1 MLQSR
6 PLPLAASIQEKLPLN
21 PELKEMIQKGRHL
34 LQQPQAS
41 IKPLILGPCS
51 IHDPETDFFL
61 AEKIGSLQKEHP
73 EFLFVFRCHLEKP
86 RSNHYWRGFL
96 MDPDLDGRCD
106 FEKGILLSRK
116 FMIALVEQGIP
127 LSYEFIDPFLAPYV
141 EDLVTIGIIG
151 ARTVYSQ
158 THRQL
163 AAALPMPVIFKNSL
177 DGRLD
182 GVLDAMELTQ
192 NGFFAPK
199 MGPNG
204 AEMVYA
210 KNPFTHM
217 MLRGG
222 FHGPNHD
229 QAEQGKN
236 RIENRGLKGSVF
248 VDCAHQNSFKDPLL
262 QKKLLEQILSNDSPF
277 IDGIM
282 IECHL
287 EEGNQPFSKK
297 PKRGLSITDP
307 CLSLMQ
313 VEQSLKLSR
322 AALRHA

>member
-1 MLQSR
+1 
-6 PLPLAASIQEKLPLN
+6 
-21 PELKEMIQKGRHL
+21 
-34 LQQPQAS
+34 
-41 IKPLILGPCS
+41 
-51 IHDPETDFFL
+51 
-61 AEKIGSLQKEHP
+61 
-73 EFLFVFRCHLEKP
+73 
-86 RSNHYWRGFL
+86 
-96 MDPDLDGRCD
+96 
-106 FEKGILLSRK
+106 
-116 FMIALVEQGIP
+116 
-127 LSYEFIDPFLAPYV
+127 
-141 EDLVTIGIIG
+141 
-151 ARTVYSQ
+151 
-158 THRQL
+158 
-163 AAALPMPVIFKNSL
+163 
-177 DGRLD
+177 
-182 GVLDAMELTQ
+182 
-192 NGFFAPK
+192 
-199 MGPNG
+199 
-204 AEMVYA
+204 
-210 KNPFTHM
+210 M

-222 FHGPNHD
+222 FLGPNHD